1 MSHKAIKHRDI
12 SFCSLQVDY
21 NLSHSAVFVINDLS
35 GVLMSHAL
43 DHNNVHVTY
52 DLNCI
57 TFEEISA
64 VLINEGFHLDNS
76 LLAKMKRSI
85 AFYCEEAFRENC
97 RKERVLDAV
106 QENRKNDVVYLRAR
120 KKSPCECRDQRP
132 EHWRKYL

>member
-1 MSHKAIKHRDI
+1 MSHKVIKHRDI
-12 SFCSLQVDY
+12 GFCALRADI
-21 NLSHSAVFVINDLS
+21 NLAHSAVFIINDLS
-35 GVLMSHAL
+35 GVMMSHAL
-43 DHNNVHVTY
+43 DHKSVHMVY

-64 VLINEGFHLDNS
+64 VLINQGFHLDNS
-76 LLAKMKRSI
+76 ILAKMKRSI

-106 QENRKNDVVYLRAR
+106 QEHRKSDVVYLRQR
-120 KKSPCECRDQRP
+120 KKSPCECRDLRP